1 MRWVMGLCAV
11 LCCSVLWAEGKDGY
25 NAQRLSSPPPRWMHV
40 LCARLLPASAYH
52 HDNKLVCTQ
61 SYVTCI
67 PLLLPSNSAPSA
79 HL

>member
-1 MRWVMGLCAV
+1 MHRGCPP
-11 LCCSVLWAEGKDGY
+11 
-25 NAQRLSSPPPRWMHV
+25 PPPRWMHV

-67 PLLLPSNSAPSA
+67 PLQLRPLCTPVDLLLVWEAR
-79 HL
+79 HVYGL